1 MKRAI
6 VKFKDGEYVNIE
18 ADYLDADDKYIS
30 VHLEDKIMGIFE
42 LEFIKAAYISEK
54 N

>member
-6 VKFKDGEYVNIE
+6 VKFQDGGYCNIE
-18 ADYLDADDKYIS
+18 ADYIDADDKYIS
-30 VHLEDKIMGIFE
+30 VHLGDKIMGIFE
-42 LEFIKAAYISEK
+42 LEYIKAAYISEK